1 MKEVTQGQINAW
13 KKEYGE
19 IFRFNV
25 GKDKVCFLK
34 KPSRNALSYASMA
47 AQTDPLKYNEYILED
62 CWLAGDE
69 EIKTDNGLFLSIGQ
83 KLPLLIE
90 MVEVEM
96 VKL

>member
-1 MKEVTQGQINAW
+1 MTVTENQIKSW
-13 KKEYGE
+13 KKEHGE
-19 IFRFNV
+19 VFRFDV
-25 GKDKVCFLK
+25 GKKVCYLK

-47 AQTDPLKYNEYILED
+47 AQTDPLKYNEFILED